1 MKEWKTEY
9 EYENANRVLLSHSC
23 IVLDSIEN
31 YAHTHNVFIVFSL
44 SPIPSNAKRI
54 WEFLQ
59 MLSVIFVQSHWTF
72 TKSHLM
78 CIILSFSSIIICMNR
93 IVHVCVCVWIS
104 HSFLATIHFQ
114 SLLVF
119 FLLLFE
125 LLHSFTRTTNIDK
138 RIFSKLLAKN
148 ILLTIL
154 ENIFFN
160 CCGQMMYLIFVL
172 YVRISVHPKI

>member
-1 MKEWKTEY
+1 MDCVLRKKNSMRWTEMKEWKTEY

-93 IVHVCVCVWIS
+93 IVRVCVCVNQPFIS
-104 HSFLATIHFQ
+104 RDYSFSIII
-114 SLLVF
+114 SF
-119 FLLLFE
+119 F
-125 LLHSFTRTTNIDK
+125 S
-138 RIFSKLLAKN
+138 S
-148 ILLTIL
+148 
-154 ENIFFN
+154 
-160 CCGQMMYLIFVL
+160 V
-172 YVRISVHPKI
+172 VRITAFIHTNHKYWQKNFFKITGQKHFIDNFGKHFF